1 MYDRMEAT
9 FDRKERIRI
18 LRDMEELMI
27 NEAPIIPLYV
37 YTQHHLHKPYMRDLA
52 INFTDQQPWSK
63 TWIDPNWKRAARETD
78 NEK

>member
-1 MYDRMEAT
+1 
-9 FDRKERIRI
+9 
-18 LRDMEELMI
+18 MEELMI